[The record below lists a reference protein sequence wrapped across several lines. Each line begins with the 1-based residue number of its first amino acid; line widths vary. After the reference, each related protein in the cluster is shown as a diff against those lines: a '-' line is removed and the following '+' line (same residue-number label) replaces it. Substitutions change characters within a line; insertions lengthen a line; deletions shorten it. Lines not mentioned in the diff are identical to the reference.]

1 MIMSITIKIKGRI
14 YTEKLLP
21 VTENFVLRKKI
32 SSFDRKFLPVTGN
45 FVLR

>member
-21 VTENFVLRKKI
+21 VTEKFFLRKKMF
-32 SSFDRKFLPVTGN
+32 SFDRKFLPMTGN